1 MAQRLAPARC
11 GIHNLAVEALRLR
24 HWGRL
29 SDPRTLS
36 GQRSDRRPRAGRDY
50 RFACESRCA
59 ADLGTDERFRS
70 RAVTRSASALASALI
85 CRPTADCHDCTNA
98 SIWVGLK
105 GSRTTPSTPALA
117 RPGFVANRVRT
128 DRRPTRPQL
137 LKTTTAGPHWLHR
150 PGGPAVGGADERGA
164 APRFDA
170 GT

>member
-36 GQRSDRRPRAGRDY
+36 GQRFDRRPRAGRDY

-98 SIWVGLK
+98 SIWVELK
-105 GSRTTPSTPALA
+105 GS
-117 RPGFVANRVRT
+117 FVANRVRP